1 MKDAAKRW
9 RLKLGV
15 SGRIFLIS
23 VAVCTLGIALTSGY
37 GMYRAIDE
45 FDRLGKAS
53 VDSAFRVFRD
63 VLSQYGKDYRLV
75 DGKMMIGD
83 YTVTAEDT
91 VATDRVTAATGAVMS
106 ILVGDTRV
114 STSLRFPDGKRQA
127 GVKLADGPIK
137 TTVLID
143 GKPYRGTSGTGTALY
158 YVAYEPIK
166 DANGRVIG
174 AIGLG
179 MLAKNFMEAIDVIV
193 WQQGAIALAMLLMSG
208 LALWFALGREVKRL
222 GVLRDRIEAVE
233 AGDVQTAVA
242 YTERD
247 DEIGALAR
255 AVDSF
260 RAATV
265 DQGARMAAAAIEAQ
279 RAQAR
284 RSAIETATA
293 HFSSEMDALS
303 RSIGEAADFMLQR
316 VDELKDSV
324 STAEANSRTIL
335 NTAETASNNV
345 GTVAAAAEE
354 LSGSIRD
361 ISRQMARAADT
372 AGRGVTEATAT
383 NATVQELARSADRI
397 GEVVRLINDIAGQ
410 TNLLALNATIEAA
423 RAGEAGKG
431 FAVVASEVKSLAA
444 QTAKATDEIQTQIA
458 GIQAET
464 NHVVATIGGIS
475 GTIEQISEIAT
486 SVAAAVEQQGAA
498 TDEIARNVQ
507 QAATGT
513 HQVTDHVSAMSKT
526 TSSIN
531 GAAGALQ
538 TVASDLRQRASGL
551 QAAVTVFV
559 DHLQR
564 VGSEAA

>member
-1 MKDAAKRW
+1 MVHKIRFN
-9 RLKLGV
+9 LGL
-15 SGRIFLIS
+15 SGRIFLIA
-23 VAVCTLGIALTSGY
+23 VAICTCGIALTSGY
-37 GMYRAIDE
+37 GMYRSIDE
-45 FDRLGKAS
+45 FERLATGS

-91 VATDRVTAATGAVMS
+91 AATDRVSAATGAVMS
-106 ILVGDTRV
+106 ILVGDTRI
-114 STSLRFPDGKRQA
+114 STSLRFPDGKRQT
-127 GVKLADGPIK
+127 GTKLADGPIK
-137 TTVLID
+137 TQVFIE
-143 GKPYRGTSGTGTALY
+143 GKSYRGTSNSQGTLY

-166 DANGRVIG
+166 DASGKVIG

-179 MLAKNFMEAIDVIV
+179 MLAKNFMEAMDVIV
-193 WQQGAIALAMLLMSG
+193 WQQGAIALGMLVLSG
-208 LALWFALGREVKRL
+208 LCLWFALGREVKRL
-222 GVLRDRIEAVE
+222 TVLRDRIEAVE
-233 AGDVQTAVA
+233 AGDVQSAVA
-242 YTERD
+242 YTERV
-247 DEIGALAR
+247 DEIGSLAR

-260 RAATV
+260 RRAIVDRQAAM
-265 DQGARMAAAAIEAQ
+265 ARASVEAEQTQ
-279 RAQAR
+279 RRQVQL
-284 RSAIETATA
+284 ETATA
-293 HFSSEMDALS
+293 QFSNEMEGLS
-303 RSIGEAADFMLQR
+303 KSIGQAAEFLLKR
-316 VDELKDSV
+316 VDDLRGSV
-324 STAEANSRTIL
+324 TAAERNSKTIL
-335 NTAETASNNV
+335 NTAETASTNV

-361 ISRQMARAADT
+361 ISRQMAKAADT
-372 AGRGVTEATAT
+372 AGRGVSEAVST

-444 QTAKATDEIQTQIA
+444 QTAKATDEIQSQIA

-486 SVAAAVEQQGAA
+486 SVAAAVEEQGAA

-513 HQVTDHVSAMSKT
+513 HQVTQHVGGFGET
-526 TSSIN
+526 TASIQ
-531 GAAGALQ
+531 GAAEALHS
-538 TVASDLRQRASGL
+538 VAIDLKDRATGL
-551 QAAVTVFV
+551 QGAVGAFITHLHQNSRSAA
-559 DHLQR
+559 
-564 VGSEAA
+564 

>member
-1 MKDAAKRW
+1 
-9 RLKLGV
+9 
-15 SGRIFLIS
+15 
-23 VAVCTLGIALTSGY
+23 
-37 GMYRAIDE
+37 MYRSIDE
-45 FDRLGKAS
+45 FERLATGS

-91 VATDRVTAATGAVMS
+91 AATDRVTAATGAVMS
-106 ILVGDTRV
+106 ILVGDTRI

-127 GVKLADGPIK
+127 GTKLADGPIK
-137 TTVLID
+137 TQVFVE
-143 GKPYRGTSGTGTALY
+143 GKSYRGTSNAQGTLY

-166 DANGRVIG
+166 DASGKVIG

-179 MLAKNFMEAIDVIV
+179 MLAKNFMEAMDVIV
-193 WQQGAIALAMLLMSG
+193 WQQGAIALGMLVLSG
-208 LALWFALGREVKRL
+208 LCLWFALGREVKRL
-222 GVLRDRIEAVE
+222 TVLRDRIEAVE
-233 AGDVQTAVA
+233 AGDVQSAVA
-242 YTERD
+242 YTERV

-260 RAATV
+260 RRAIVDRQAAMAEAAREAEQTQQRQKQLEAAT
-265 DQGARMAAAAIEAQ
+265 AQ
-279 RAQAR
+279 
-284 RSAIETATA
+284 
-293 HFSSEMDALS
+293 FSGEMEGLS
-303 RSIGEAADFMLQR
+303 KSIGQAAEFLLKR
-316 VDELKDSV
+316 VADLRGSV
-324 STAEANSRTIL
+324 TAAERNSKTIL
-335 NTAETASNNV
+335 NTAETASTNV

-361 ISRQMARAADT
+361 ISRQMAKAADT
-372 AGRGVTEATAT
+372 AGRGVSEAVST

-444 QTAKATDEIQTQIA
+444 QTAKATDEIQSQIA

-486 SVAAAVEQQGAA
+486 SVAAAVEEQGAA

-513 HQVTDHVSAMSKT
+513 HQVTQHVGGFGET
-526 TSSIN
+526 TASIQ
-531 GAAGALQ
+531 GAAEALHS
-538 TVASDLRQRASGL
+538 VAIDLKDRATGL
-551 QAAVTVFV
+551 QGAVGAFITHLHQNSRSAA
-559 DHLQR
+559 
-564 VGSEAA
+564 

>member
-1 MKDAAKRW
+1 MTGKFSF
-9 RLKLGV
+9 KLGL
-15 SGRIFLIS
+15 SGRIFLIA

-45 FDRLGKAS
+45 FERLATAS

-91 VATDRVTAATGAVMS
+91 AATDRVSAATGAVMS
-106 ILVGDTRV
+106 ILVGDTRI
-114 STSLRFPDGKRQA
+114 STSLRFPDGKRQT
-127 GVKLADGPIK
+127 GTKLADGPIK
-137 TTVLID
+137 TQVFVE
-143 GKPYRGTSGTGTALY
+143 GKSYRGTSNSQGTLY

-166 DANGRVIG
+166 DASGKVIG

-179 MLAKNFMEAIDVIV
+179 MLAKNFMDAMDVIV
-193 WQQGAIALAMLLMSG
+193 WQQGAIALGMLVLSG
-208 LALWFALGREVKRL
+208 LCLWFALGREVKRL
-222 GVLRDRIEAVE
+222 TVLRDRIEAVE
-233 AGDVQTAVA
+233 AGDVQSAVA
-242 YTERD
+242 YTERV
-247 DEIGALAR
+247 DEIGSLAR

-260 RAATV
+260 RRATV
-265 DQGARMAAAAIEAQ
+265 DRQAAMARASVEAEQTQ
-279 RAQAR
+279 RRQVQL
-284 RSAIETATA
+284 ETATA
-293 HFSSEMDALS
+293 QFSNEMEGLS
-303 RSIGEAADFMLQR
+303 KSIGQAAER
-316 VDELKDSV
+316 
-324 STAEANSRTIL
+324 NSKTIL
-335 NTAETASNNV
+335 NTAETASTNV

-361 ISRQMARAADT
+361 ISRQMAKAADT
-372 AGRGVTEATAT
+372 AGRGVSEAVST

-444 QTAKATDEIQTQIA
+444 QTAKATDEIQSQIA

-486 SVAAAVEQQGAA
+486 SVAAAVEEQGAA

-513 HQVTDHVSAMSKT
+513 HQVTQHVGGFGET
-526 TSSIN
+526 TASIQ
-531 GAAGALQ
+531 GAAEALHS
-538 TVASDLRQRASGL
+538 VAIDLKDRATGL
-551 QAAVTVFV
+551 QGAVGAFITHLHQNSRSAA
-559 DHLQR
+559 
-564 VGSEAA
+564 